1 MVDKEVVIDLY
12 DQGYAMFEIAD
23 KLAVPE
29 SIIRDILREYLT
41 ELGGD
46 DEDG

>member
-1 MVDKEVVIDLY
+1 
-12 DQGYAMFEIAD
+12 MFEIAD